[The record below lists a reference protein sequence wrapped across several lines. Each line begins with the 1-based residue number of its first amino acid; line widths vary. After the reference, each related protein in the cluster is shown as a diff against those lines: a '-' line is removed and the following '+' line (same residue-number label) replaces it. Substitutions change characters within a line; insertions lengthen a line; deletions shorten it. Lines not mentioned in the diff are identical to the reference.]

1 MGNQK
6 SFEYTER
13 FEKWEVVIERECST
27 GPEKWFE
34 LTGPEKWFELRRCS
48 SNRGDIF

>member
-34 LTGPEKWFELRRCS
+34 LRRCS